1 MVSGKGELDSIGS
14 VLLTSIEELESA
26 GAGLIGS
33 VSMASAARCGLRKL
47 KGVVTCRFEDAAKAD
62 VFVARSRDKMS

>member
-26 GAGLIGS
+26 GAGLIVS
-33 VSMASAARCGLRKL
+33 VSMASVALCELRKL
-47 KGVVTCRFEDAAKAD
+47 RGVVTCRFEDASK
-62 VFVARSRDKMS
+62 S